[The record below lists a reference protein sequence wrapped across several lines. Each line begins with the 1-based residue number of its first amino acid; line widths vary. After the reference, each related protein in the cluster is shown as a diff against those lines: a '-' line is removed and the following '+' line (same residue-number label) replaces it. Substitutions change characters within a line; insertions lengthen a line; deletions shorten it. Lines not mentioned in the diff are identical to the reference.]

1 MAKIAIIEDELD
13 IREELRLLLS
23 NAGYEAVAAEEFT
36 DTASWVL
43 AQSPDLIL
51 LDVGLPEKDGYALC
65 KEVRRLSQVPILF
78 VTSRDTSMDELKA
91 LSLGGDDF
99 IAKPYNIPVL
109 LARIQVIL
117 RRGGTLSS
125 ESITVKGL
133 TLHLTR
139 SSIQKGEK
147 TVELTKNES
156 RILWCLM
163 QHPGEILQRA
173 DLIEFLWDNQVYID
187 DNTLSVNVTRLRT
200 KLRALGLEDFI
211 QTKRGMGYKI

>member
-125 ESITVKGL
+125 ESITVKDL

-200 KLRALGLEDFI
+200 KLRELGLEDFI